1 MVMRTI
7 FGFEAARV
15 ETADE
20 AIKATRSAG
29 KILRNMES
37 VYRRDRI
44 DGHTRA
50 AAPAPHR
57 LALHRLLWKRGSLPN
72 LRLLRIRNVIL
83 ALLVCA
89 AAALPISCQ
98 PRKWHGDQKVIILGI
113 DGMDPQLLKKF
124 MAENKMPNF
133 SALIEKGSFRLL
145 TTSIPPQS
153 PVAWSNLIT
162 GMNAGGHGIFDFIH
176 RDPKTLQPYFSASRV
191 EPPKHGIHL
200 GNWVIPIGGGTA
212 EQLRQGKAFWETLD
226 DYGVP
231 STIFRM
237 PSNFPPVKTK
247 GRSLSGMGT
256 PDLRGSY
263 GTFSFYTDD
272 PVTAAG
278 VVEGGQIIPV
288 RVEDSQ
294 VTAKLIGPDNTFRKG
309 SPPTLEPFTVSIDPL
324 EAVARF
330 TVQDQKFVLREG
342 EWSDWV
348 HLEFQLIPFIGNVN
362 GICRFYLK
370 QAHPRFELYVS
381 PININPADPALP
393 LSTPKSYS
401 RELAEEVG
409 EFYTQGISEDTKAL
423 SAGVL
428 DDKEYLEQAR
438 TVLAEHRQIFDAEF
452 PKFHSG
458 LFFFYFS
465 SLDLNSHM
473 FWRLIDPQHPEYDA
487 ALAAQYGSALSEFYQ
502 QIDQVLGQV
511 MQRVDDHTTVLVLSD
526 HGFAPYSRS
535 FNLNTWL
542 LENGYITLNREPN
555 PDQSQAFANVDW
567 SRTRAYGLGLNGLYL
582 NLKGRERDGTVA
594 PGASADALLV
604 EIKEKLLGVRDP
616 ENNQAAITRVDR
628 ARDVYQGPH
637 SAQGPDL
644 LVGYNRGYRAG
655 WQTILG
661 NFPADVFENNTNPW
675 SGDHCMDY
683 TLVLGVLLSNRAI
696 DTANPALTDIAPT
709 IFAQFGIPQSGVM
722 MGHSVFL
729 STR

>member
-1 MVMRTI
+1 MQDNKSSEQECWEIPPKHGVQSTAGIEEPDAVRASRPRHTTAAIRRLTSTI
-7 FGFEAARV
+7 MEARI
-15 ETADE
+15 T
-20 AIKATRSAG
+20 
-29 KILRNMES
+29 
-37 VYRRDRI
+37 VY
-44 DGHTRA
+44 
-50 AAPAPHR
+50 
-57 LALHRLLWKRGSLPN
+57 LALPTNPETCSLPAAV
-72 LRLLRIRNVIL
+72 RRRC
-83 ALLVCA
+83 AVCFPA
-89 AAALPISCQ
+89 SR
-98 PRKWHGDQKVIILGI
+98 RKWHGDQKLIILGI

-124 MAENKMPNF
+124 MAEGKMPNF
-133 SALIEKGSFRLL
+133 STLAQKGSFRLL

-200 GNWVIPIGGGTA
+200 GNWVIPLGSGSGGATSPGKSILGNTGR
-212 EQLRQGKAFWETLD
+212 LRRAQHDLSHAVEFSSGESRRDAL
-226 DYGVP
+226 
-231 STIFRM
+231 
-237 PSNFPPVKTK
+237 
-247 GRSLSGMGT
+247 LSGMGT

-272 PVTAAG
+272 PMAAAG

-288 RVEDSQ
+288 EVEDSQ
-294 VTAKLIGPDNTFRKG
+294 VNAKLIGPDNTFRKG

-324 EAVARF
+324 EAVAKF
-330 TVQDQKFVLREG
+330 TVQDEKFVLREG

-348 HLEFQLIPFIGNVN
+348 HIQFQLIPFIGNVK

-381 PININPADPALP
+381 PINIDPADPALP
-393 LSTPKSYS
+393 ISTPKSYS

-409 EFYTQGISEDTKAL
+409 EFYTQGISEDTKAR

-473 FWRLIDPQHPEYDA
+473 LWRLIDPQHPEYDA
-487 ALAAQYGSALSEFYQ
+487 ALAAEYGSALPEFYQ
-502 QIDQVLGQV
+502 QIDQVLGEV
-511 MQRVDDHTTVLVLSD
+511 MQRMDDHTTMLVLSD
-526 HGFAPYSRS
+526 HGFAPYNRS

-542 LENGYITLNREPN
+542 LNHGYITLKSEPN

-582 NLKGRERDGTVA
+582 NL
-594 PGASADALLV
+594 
-604 EIKEKLLGVRDP
+604 
-616 ENNQAAITRVDR
+616 TRPR
-628 ARDVYQGPH
+628 T
-637 SAQGPDL
+637 
-644 LVGYNRGYRAG
+644 RG
-655 WQTILG
+655 
-661 NFPADVFENNTNPW
+661 N
-675 SGDHCMDY
+675 C
-683 TLVLGVLLSNRAI
+683 
-696 DTANPALTDIAPT
+696 
-709 IFAQFGIPQSGVM
+709 
-722 MGHSVFL
+722 
-729 STR
+729 